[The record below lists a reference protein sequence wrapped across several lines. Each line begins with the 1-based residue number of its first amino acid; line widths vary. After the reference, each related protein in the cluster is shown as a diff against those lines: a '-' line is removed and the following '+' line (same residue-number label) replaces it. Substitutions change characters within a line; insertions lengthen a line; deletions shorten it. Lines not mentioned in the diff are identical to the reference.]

1 MDWREAKAMVLDVAK
16 RAAGLGLVP
25 YTTGNFSLRDS
36 ASGRVVIT
44 PSTLRY
50 DLMTE
55 SDILVVDQAG
65 HIVEGNRQPSTETP
79 LHLGIYADRPDIH
92 GVVHTHSPYLTC
104 FAALGMEIPPINTS
118 QYITGIKIPVA
129 PCTMRAIEGLPC
141 ILEKLK
147 ESPVV
152 LFGSHGAVATGP
164 DLELAFRRSVM
175 AEHFAT
181 VYHLAL
187 LIGKPKI
194 IAAEDVQRKMIARGW
209 GPKK

>member
-1 MDWREAKAMVLDVAK
+1 MELREARAAVLEVAK

-25 YTTGNFSLRDS
+25 YTTGNFSLRDA

-44 PSTLRY
+44 PSALRY

-55 SDILVVDQAG
+55 SDLLIVDQAG
-65 HIVEGNRQPSTETP
+65 HILEGNHQPSTETP
-79 LHLGIYADRPDIH
+79 LHLSIYADRPDIH
-92 GVVHTHSPYLTC
+92 GVIHTHSPYLTC
-104 FAALGMEIPPINTS
+104 FAALGMEIPAINTS
-118 QYITGIKIPVA
+118 QYITGPKIPVA
-129 PCTMRAIEGLPC
+129 PCTMRAIEGMPA
-141 ILEKLK
+141 ILEKLR

-175 AEHFAT
+175 AEHFAN

-187 LIGKPKI
+187 QVGKPKI
-194 IAAEDVQRKMIARGW
+194 IAAEDIKKKMVARGW
-209 GPKK
+209 GPKV